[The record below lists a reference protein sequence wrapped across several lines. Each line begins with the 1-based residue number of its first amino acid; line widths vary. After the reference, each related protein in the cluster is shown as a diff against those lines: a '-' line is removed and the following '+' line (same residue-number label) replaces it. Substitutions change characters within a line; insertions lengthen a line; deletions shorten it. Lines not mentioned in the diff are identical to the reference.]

1 VVPACVHVPEQPPDT
16 ASEVTATLVA
26 RAITRKS
33 FAVTE
38 DAKALLADVAV
49 AVLLAEV
56 CWLRLS
62 AKTGWYTRSSE
73 PASSPAI
80 MSDFAWV
87 RGLGPTSET
96 RKKRESCS
104 SPRDGPG
111 DGQSISRGQG
121 VGAERPLC
129 VDYRVAARVQFG
141 LEA

>member
-1 VVPACVHVPEQPPDT
+1 MVPACVHVPEQPPDT

-87 RGLGPTSET
+87 RGLGP
-96 RKKRESCS
+96 
-104 SPRDGPG
+104 
-111 DGQSISRGQG
+111 
-121 VGAERPLC
+121 
-129 VDYRVAARVQFG
+129 AARPEKNASHAQVLAMVQVMARVFP
-141 LEA
+141 EARVSGPNVPSA